1 MTAAQRDY
9 RERQVAKRNREDL
22 SVLLEL
28 RDIEDELSTIL
39 KLLDQQDTV
48 IKSMI
53 KYFDSRGYGK
63 VFLDTAQG
71 RIDEYRSQ
79 ISEMKENSHLAQKA
93 VSLIPAIDFPVP
105 NTNSSGRNTPRSQTK
120 TGKCRRSQN
129 GPMAGRSY
137 ADPVARSNG
146 LYNFLCRVSPLF
158 HLEHRKESNKPR
170 FLPLSFFTSLFGINA
185 REWSGEATNLTL
197 GQMLKI
203 AGMHYFKP
211 KSIPILT

>member
-53 KYFDSRGYGK
+53 KYFDTRGCGK
-63 VFLDTAQG
+63 VFLDTAQA

-79 ISEMKENSHLAQKA
+79 ITEMKENSHLAQKA
-93 VSLIPAIDFPVP
+93 VSGV
-105 NTNSSGRNTPRSQTK
+105 
-120 TGKCRRSQN
+120 
-129 GPMAGRSY
+129 
-137 ADPVARSNG
+137 
-146 LYNFLCRVSPLF
+146 F
-158 HLEHRKESNKPR
+158 HLCSCY
-170 FLPLSFFTSLFGINA
+170 S
-185 REWSGEATNLTL
+185 
-197 GQMLKI
+197 
-203 AGMHYFKP
+203 
-211 KSIPILT
+211 ILTCQVETLLDLKQKQANVDEAKMARWQAEVTQTQSRAVMVFTIFSVV